1 MQRTL
6 EALANDALQVEM
18 DVKKRS
24 KEHQEAGNLSIELE
38 QRLEEQLTSS
48 NKKLLE
54 ELMEAVAIESS
65 YYAQERFIHGYRL
78 GALMTTEVFMDCD
91 QYWGKG
97 LDRV

>member
-6 EALANDALQVEM
+6 EAFANDALQVEV

-24 KEHQEAGNLSIELE
+24 KEHQEACSLSIELE
-38 QRLEEQLTSS
+38 QRLEEQLTDS

-54 ELMEAVAIESS
+54 ELMEAMALESC

-78 GALMTTEVFMDCD
+78 GVLMTVEVFMGSDK
-91 QYWGKG
+91 YWGKG
-97 LDRV
+97 LSRA